1 MGLAHANSMGL
12 DFSDKSVV
20 DLFKE
25 GIAIDIVIKNAEE
38 DDYLPKRLER
48 YLQDK
53 KKWDIF
59 EGIKCLTIQ
68 KILDLWEH

>member
-1 MGLAHANSMGL
+1 MGL

-20 DLFKE
+20 DLFRE
-25 GIAIDIVIKNAEE
+25 GIAIDIVIKNAGE

-53 KKWDIF
+53 KNLDI
-59 EGIKCLTIQ
+59 LT
-68 KILDLWEH
+68 